1 MPMQASGPQA
11 EVKPVQFKQE
21 DIDAMAAYVASL
33 GPGPEV
39 PSEEYLARRGDAT
52 KGGELFRINC
62 AMCHNAVGAGGALTA
77 GKYAPPLTDS
87 SPKHVYQAMV
97 TGPQNMP
104 VFSNTNL
111 TPEQKTDIITYLEYV
126 QTNPSVG
133 GYELG
138 ALGPVTEGLIAWIF
152 LLGVIIL
159 ITIWLGA
166 KSN

>member
-1 MPMQASGPQA
+1 
-11 EVKPVQFKQE
+11 
-21 DIDAMAAYVASL
+21 
-33 GPGPEV
+33 
-39 PSEEYLARRGDAT
+39 
-52 KGGELFRINC
+52 
-62 AMCHNAVGAGGALTA
+62 
-77 GKYAPPLTDS
+77 
-87 SPKHVYQAMV
+87 MV

-159 ITIWLGA
+159 ITIWLCA
-166 KSN
+166 TSN